1 MANIIGGGSKDT
13 VFDNGTLRILG
24 NLFNTENA
32 FIQIA
37 NISQVRVGRLPQ
49 RSYMSAVVI
58 TALAILCFILRS
70 SVLGFLFLV
79 VAFITGAYIYN
90 KNNDNKYGLFLD
102 MNSGSSAIYAS
113 SDMTFLREVANVLG
127 KVIAGLYKE
136 DIVVNF
142 TDNSIRDVHGAVVT
156 GGQVGNIT
164 TMGA

>member
-113 SDMTFLREVANVLG
+113 SDMTFLKEVASVLARSVAESYREEV
-127 KVIAGLYKE
+127 VI
-136 DIVVNF
+136 NF

-156 GGQVGNIT
+156 GGKVDSITNVG
-164 TMGA
+164 A